1 MFVLYSFS
9 AIGLIWAAFGLD
21 LLTEADHCKVTSLRI
36 ELLTEAVTL
45 MLTASVNLFCKAVF
59 LTASVNKE

>member
-21 LLTEADHCKVTSLRI
+21 LLTEADHCKVTASENRTINRGGYLNVDRLGYSILRGG
-36 ELLTEAVTL
+36 
-45 MLTASVNLFCKAVF
+45 FF
-59 LTASVNKE
+59 

>member
-21 LLTEADHCKVTSLRI
+21 LLTEAEHYNGP
-36 ELLTEAVTL
+36 
-45 MLTASVNLFCKAVF
+45 ASKNRNINRGGHFNGIHLG
-59 LTASVNKE
+59 